1 MLGDGC
7 SQEEERTGLPS
18 LDISTPNGPIS
29 LRLPNFPVGLYP
41 HQGEREGVP
50 IHLQYL
56 SSI

>member
-41 HQGEREGVP
+41 HQGER
-50 IHLQYL
+50 
-56 SSI
+56 